1 MWFRSGPVHSRRRR
15 VAVIEPSRGGGTNP
29 VAGPA
34 SAPLAA
40 GACAPLGSGAG
51 TSVEPRRARRFPAPA
66 STDLPG
72 PALERTPRLQRRSPA
87 TRPRLRALGRTPRGV
102 HEVSLRLRRRCPSGA
117 VPGAQRPGVRVP
129 RARWHERRPAR
140 PGASPRSLLRRDV
153 TAPWDVAIAAATR
166 VGPGA
171 DAGRQQP
178 DTLGRRSAADGRG
191 RSACLLQRCTRRSGL
206 DPDRRRV
213 ASRCR
218 HRAAIA
224 TRTNTGVIR
233 RPLPCLDM
241 TRIGPSMPS
250 RPERTPVIAKSVSD
264 Q

>member
-1 MWFRSGPVHSRRRR
+1 MKSLCGCEGAVPVAQCPAHSGLACAFLAR
-15 VAVIEPSRGGGTNP
+15 GGTN
-29 VAGPA
+29 AG
-34 SAPLAA
+34 
-40 GACAPLGSGAG
+40 
-51 TSVEPRRARRFPAPA
+51 
-66 STDLPG
+66 
-72 PALERTPRLQRRSPA
+72 RRS
-87 TRPRLRALGRTPRGV
+87 
-102 HEVSLRLRRRCPSGA
+102 
-117 VPGAQRPGVRVP
+117 
-129 RARWHERRPAR
+129 